1 VRRALLLWAL
11 LFACF
16 AAGTGLRAGA
26 GQDLSPAEAH
36 VLLAA
41 DSIVHGHGGDLTAEY
56 RSAAWRK
63 FSVRELHPTA
73 RPVHGRLYEPP
84 GLGLPLLIAPAYAIG
99 GRIAVELFLAALAA
113 AGFVLAAQLARRLVP
128 EPWATAAAV
137 VTALSPPA
145 MVAATTIAPDAAAA
159 TALAAAA
166 LLALHVRESPR
177 LATAAWSAAFLS
189 ALPWLGLAFLG
200 PGAVVAWALARW
212 LRRRRR
218 GVAGFVA
225 VEIVLFSAV
234 VFVSVADKLYGGLT
248 PYASAVA
255 HDAPTGASGLGA
267 HLARAP
273 RLLGALIDRDA
284 GLVRWAPFALMAF
297 AALWLL
303 ARSRRGR
310 LARVI
315 SEQTDVEVAAAFLAA
330 TCAAA
335 LLVAAFLYPTIAGPF
350 APARPLVC
358 VLPLGAALAAWALR
372 RFPRTGA
379 GLAALTV
386 AATIW
391 LLVAVRVDG
400 SAGSVPPH
408 GPVPWGGAQ
417 RVLPVL
423 R

>member
-113 AGFVLAAQLARRLVP
+113 AGFVLAARLARRLVP
-128 EPWATAAAV
+128 EPWATGAAV

-145 MVAATTIAPDAAAA
+145 FVAATTIAPDAAAG
-159 TALAAAA
+159 TALAGAA
-166 LLALHVRESPR
+166 LLALHVREQPR
-177 LATAAWSAAFLS
+177 LATAAWSAALLA
-189 ALPWLGLAFLG
+189 ALPWLGVAFLG
-200 PGAVVAWALARW
+200 AGAVVAWALAHW

-218 GVAGFVA
+218 GLSGFVA
-225 VEIVLFSAV
+225 LEVVLFSAV
-234 VFVSVADKLYGGLT
+234 VFITVNDTLYGGLT
-248 PYASAVA
+248 PYSASLA
-255 HDAPTGASGLGA
+255 HDSPTGASGLGG

-273 RLLGALIDRDA
+273 RLLGLWIDRDY
-284 GLVRWAPFALMAF
+284 GVVRWAPFALMAF

-303 ARSRRGR
+303 ARSRHAG
-310 LARVI
+310 LARIVSAQI
-315 SEQTDVEVAAAFLAA
+315 DVEVSAAFLAA
-330 TCAAA
+330 ICAATT
-335 LLVAAFLYPTIAGPF
+335 LVGAFLYPTIAGTHF
-350 APARPLVC
+350 AGRPLVC
-358 VLPLGAALAAWALR
+358 AFPAGAALAAWSLR
-372 RFPRTGA
+372 RFPRSGA
-379 GLAALTV
+379 ALAVLTV
-386 AATIW
+386 AATVW
-391 LLVAVRVDG
+391 LLVAVRVDTH
-400 SAGSVPPH
+400 AGVAPPH
-408 GPVPWGGAQ
+408 GPLPWAGAQ
-417 RVLPVL
+417 AVLPRL